1 MYFVR
6 RAIMKLVKISNTV
19 LFISSIALVLISS
32 HLIVKVEPETF
43 ESRLDGIWWVLTTVT
58 TVGYGDLAPATLEGR
73 MIAVFLYIFGI
84 GLIGVVIGKVV
95 DAFASF
101 RKRREEGNIVF
112 KGRKHFI
119 IIGWSK
125 KAYYA
130 IQELLQSNPNA
141 EIVIIDEAE
150 RAPLLDENIHYVRG
164 NPTTKDTLQ
173 RASLERAQAVLIF
186 ADESIQDSKLTDG
199 KTLLIATAVES
210 EASHIHTVVEVME
223 EEHIKNFRHV
233 KVDEFIFS
241 YETISSLA
249 VRSAQTKG
257 IAEVYEQLLRKNHGD
272 DLFQIPKR
280 KEWRTYEDAFHAL
293 LKEGATLISD
303 GSNLSINRMLTE
315 EIPDDAR
322 LFVIC
327 NKDTYE
333 KIKK

>member
-1 MYFVR
+1 MYVMR
-6 RAIMKLVKISNTV
+6 RIVMKMIKINNTL
-19 LFISSIALVLISS
+19 LFITSVALVLLTSY
-32 HLIVKVEPETF
+32 LIVKVEPETF
-43 ESRLDGIWWVLTTVT
+43 KGFLDGLWWVLTTVT
-58 TVGYGDLAPATLEGR
+58 TVGYGDLSPETLGGR
-73 MIAVFLYIFGI
+73 SIAVFLYIFGI

-101 RKRREEGNIVF
+101 RKKREEGNIVY
-112 KGRKHFI
+112 KGRGHYI

-130 IQELLQSNPNA
+130 IQELTQSIPGA
-141 EIVIIDEAE
+141 EIVIVDELE
-150 RAPLLDENIHYVRG
+150 KAPMLEEHIHYVKG
-164 NPTTKDTLQ
+164 NPTTKETLKRANLD
-173 RASLERAQAVLIF
+173 RASAVLIF
-186 ADESIQDSKLTDG
+186 ADETIQDSKLIDG

-257 IAEVYEQLLRKNHGD
+257 IAQVYEQLLRKNHGD
-272 DLFQIPKR
+272 DLYQISRR
-280 KEWRTYEDAFHAL
+280 KEWKTYEDAFHAL
-293 LKEGATLISD
+293 LQEGATLIAD
-303 GSNLSINRMLTE
+303 GNNLSINRMLKK
-315 EIPDDAR
+315 EIPVDAK

-327 NKDTYE
+327 DRDTYE
-333 KIKK
+333 RIK